1 VGGTSTGRPTL
12 AIASPSE
19 LVLTKAV
26 PAMKNGLKFF
36 KSFRLTIG
44 SRESRYIANK
54 QASAGTALNNHR
66 T

>member
-1 VGGTSTGRPTL
+1 VGGTSTGRATL